1 MAAKA
6 ENKRLTPA
14 AITCALNPMA
24 DSLWLLS
31 GFFKK
36 KSLFRSSQNNF
47 VQD

>member
-1 MAAKA
+1 MATKA

-36 KSLFRSSQNNF
+36 RAFLEVPLCIIRG
-47 VQD
+47 